1 MTKKQS
7 LVAKLG
13 EVQKLVPTQDAL
25 AFMKAI
31 MEARRDEAQSRV
43 EMHKVMAAREV
54 ALTQIKLKHE
64 LYRQVFDRIF
74 DERRDAIAKHFEI
87 IDRGIASNIQELI
100 LGALK
105 GLGQIVAAS
114 PFSDL
119 NVLASALEGGAK
131 IEI

>member
-7 LVAKLG
+7 VMAKLG

-31 MEARRDEAQSRV
+31 MEAKRDETQSRV
-43 EMHKVMAAREV
+43 EMQKVMAAREV
-54 ALTQIKLKHE
+54 ALTQIKLKHD

-74 DERRDAIAKHFEI
+74 DERRDAIAKHFDI
-87 IDRGIASNIQELI
+87 IDRGIASNNQELI

-119 NVLASALEGGAK
+119 KVLAGALEGGAK

>member
-7 LVAKLG
+7 VMAKMG

-43 EMHKVMAAREV
+43 EMEKVMAAREV
-54 ALTQIKLKHE
+54 ALTQIRSKHE

-87 IDRGIASNIQELI
+87 IDRGIASNNQELI

-119 NVLASALEGGAK
+119 NVLAAALESGAK